1 MTGGVRQLGERMR
14 ELHQQ
19 IAQLQAELIHCVGEF
34 DTAQGYELDAY
45 RSTQTWLR
53 YELRMH
59 PRDASQLVGIARQ
72 VRSLPVV
79 DQAFAAGRI
88 SQAHVAV
95 IARTARQVGT
105 EQVAASEQTLVD
117 VASTH
122 DPDKLRITTQHLR

>member
-1 MTGGVRQLGERMR
+1 MTREVRQLGERMR

-19 IAQLQAELIHCVGEF
+19 IAQLQAELAHCVGEF

-45 RSTQTWLR
+45 RSTQAWLR

-72 VRSLPVV
+72 LRALPAV
-79 DQAFAAGRI
+79 DAAFSTGRI

-122 DPDKLRITTQHLR
+122 DPDKLRITT